1 MKQTAVEW
9 LVEKLKSQG
18 LLIGEPNNLIA
29 VREAKEMEKQQ
40 QDKLAIEFAEWLT
53 YNRESNYTKSI
64 KELLEIYKNNRKTS
78 QETINSIIDVLNT
91 QGVIS
96 EGDEPVL
103 IEDDCTCDK
112 CGKESRGS
120 HSCPF
125 DEEFNSGAGLDSCN
139 CCDSCRR
146 ECLMDI

>member
-1 MKQTAVEW
+1 MNERTHEI
-9 LVEKLKSQG
+9 L
-18 LLIGEPNNLIA
+18 
-29 VREAKEMEKQQ
+29 R
-40 QDKLAIEFAEWLT
+40 DEFAIGFLNWYAMHGSWIEENLT
-53 YNRESNYTKSI
+53 NE
-64 KELLEIYKNNRKTS
+64 ELLEIYKNNKTS
-78 QETINSIIDVLNT
+78 KETINSIIDVLNT

-103 IEDDCTCDK
+103 IEDDCACDK